1 MMGSALSRIVA
12 GAVAGVVGTAVMDL
26 VWYGRYR
33 RGGGNDGFV
42 DWEFATSTAS
52 FEEALA
58 PGQVGRK
65 LAGAIGFDLPDEA
78 AARTTNVMHWLTGI
92 GYGIGHGLLQ
102 HRRGAVAGGA
112 ATGAGAFANSYA
124 TLGAIGVYEPIW
136 AYSLATLSKD
146 LTAHLAFGLATGL
159 TFRALSARSA

>member
-1 MMGSALSRIVA
+1 MGSALGRIVA
-12 GAVAGVVGTAVMDL
+12 GAVAGAVGTAVMDL

-33 RGGGNDGFV
+33 QGGGKDGFV

-52 FEEALA
+52 FEEASA

-65 LAGAIGFDLPDEA
+65 LADAIGIDLPAEA
-78 AARTTNVMHWLTGI
+78 AGRTTNVMHWLTGI

-102 HRRGAVAGGA
+102 HRRGAIAGGA

-136 AYSLATLSKD
+136 AYSFATLSKD
-146 LTAHLAFGLATGL
+146 LTAHLAFGIATGL
-159 TFRALSARSA
+159 TFRTLSARST